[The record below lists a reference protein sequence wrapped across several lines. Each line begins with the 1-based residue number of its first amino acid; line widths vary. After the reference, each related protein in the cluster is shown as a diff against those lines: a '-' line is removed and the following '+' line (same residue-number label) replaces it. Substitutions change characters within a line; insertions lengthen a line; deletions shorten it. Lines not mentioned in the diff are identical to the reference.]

1 MLVKCPKCESDDV
14 TLKVDI
20 EDIEFRFDEKR
31 NVVLLTD
38 VEDEIYWEVEYEQ
51 EYEQARVFCECKKYG
66 NLFTYDDWKK
76 SIK

>member
-1 MLVKCPKCESDDV
+1 MLVKCPKCERDDV

-20 EDIEFRFDEKR
+20 ENIEFHFDEKG

-51 EYEQARVFCECKKYG
+51 ARVFCECKKCG
-66 NLFTYDDWKK
+66 NLFMYDDWKK
-76 SIK
+76 AIK